1 MSKNDDFYAPLEEG
15 KVRGIKKVGYII
27 FAMAGFALFFVYG
40 LFCWV
45 REKVM
50 RLFGKNEN

>member
-1 MSKNDDFYAPLEEG
+1 MTGFPG
-15 KVRGIKKVGYII
+15 V
-27 FAMAGFALFFVYG
+27 MTFALFFVYG

>member
-27 FAMAGFALFFVYG
+27 FAMVGFALFFVYG
-40 LFCWV
+40 LLCWV

-50 RLFGKNEN
+50 RLFRK